1 MDNKAMYKLSYG
13 LFVLTTEYDGK
24 VNGCITNTAIQVAN
38 DPTRISVAVN
48 KANLTQE
55 LIAASKKFNIS
66 ILGTD
71 ADFELSDQARLT
83 LLQHRWEGN
92 VRELENCIAYLKY
105 TGLRMVDLEDLPDV
119 VKESRNRM
127 QLRSELEKNSG
138 LKFREYLVLRELGE
152 VYGKSGGLGRQALVA
167 RCISHGN
174 AVSEH
179 EVREILKK
187 LDEMGLVKI
196 RPGRGGTC
204 LTEAGYLRYR
214 QAVHRGEVSVSG
226 E

>member
-1 MDNKAMYKLSYG
+1 M
-13 LFVLTTEYDGK
+13 
-24 VNGCITNTAIQVAN
+24 
-38 DPTRISVAVN
+38 
-48 KANLTQE
+48 
-55 LIAASKKFNIS
+55 LIDHFRKK
-66 ILGTD
+66 TD
-71 ADFELSDQARLT
+71 ADFELSDQARLA

-127 QLRSELEKNSG
+127 QLRSELEKSSG
-138 LKFREYLVLRELGE
+138 LQFREYLVLRELGE
-152 VYGKSGGLGRQALVA
+152 IYGKAGGLGRQTLVA